1 MLVYQEAH
9 ESRGTLGSLP
19 AYGRHLPQSP
29 DRPRTTHTL
38 SGGGGGEPLMSLMSV
53 RDEKDSGYVG
63 STSSRQAAL
72 SHRNNPDFP
81 PTIKRRCV
89 LIIVINCYQLCY
101 FSTPVLSSRGMKK
114 LRCAMQKVQKSSW
127 NKPYSC
133 CSSQNCHVVRWHCT
147 AESKRGVMLL
157 LLFVIIIF

>member
-1 MLVYQEAH
+1 
-9 ESRGTLGSLP
+9 
-19 AYGRHLPQSP
+19 LPQSP
-29 DRPRTTHTL
+29 DRPRTIHTL

-101 FSTPVLSSRGMKK
+101 FFDPGTQFPGDEKITLCNAKSTKIK
-114 LRCAMQKVQKSSW
+114 L
-127 NKPYSC
+127 
-133 CSSQNCHVVRWHCT
+133 
-147 AESKRGVMLL
+147 E
-157 LLFVIIIF
+157 